1 MALSYLILELLF
13 NTLPDRTQGVV
24 FLAPLL
30 SIKLRST
37 NGLLGLMNIGSQ
49 ECIKHAYHS
58 SAWAA
63 KTQKDLLK
71 VSNNQRKQLK
81 LLTHTLRAKTGLLDP
96 KFQLLISSS
105 VAAWSSLSRP
115 SLMLDL
121 EKPCQTSL
129 HGLRDSLNLKTFK
142 RDSVLSSHALKP

>member
-1 MALSYLILELLF
+1 MELSYLILELLF
-13 NTLPDRTQGVV
+13 NTLPDRTQDVV

-58 SAWAA
+58 LAWAA

-71 VSNNQRKQLK
+71 DSNNQRKQLK
-81 LLTHTLRAKTGLLDP
+81 LLTHTSRAKTGLLDP
-96 KFQLLISSS
+96 KCQLLISSS
-105 VAAWSSLSRP
+105 VAASSSLSRP

-121 EKPCQTSL
+121 EKPCQTL
-129 HGLRDSLNLKTFK
+129 PPGLRDSVNLKTFK
-142 RDSVLSSHALKP
+142 RDSVLSSHVLKP

>member
-1 MALSYLILELLF
+1 MELSYLILELLF
-13 NTLPDRTQGVV
+13 NTLQDRTQDVV

-49 ECIKHAYHS
+49 GCIKHAYHS

-71 VSNNQRKQLK
+71 VLNNQRKPLK
-81 LLTHTLRAKTGLLDP
+81 LLTHTLKAKTGLLDP
-96 KFQLLISSS
+96 KCQLLISSS
-105 VAAWSSLSRP
+105 VAASSSLSRP

-121 EKPCQTSL
+121 EKPCQTSPP
-129 HGLRDSLNLKTFK
+129 GLRDSVNQKTFK
-142 RDSVLSSHALKP
+142 RDSVLSSHVLKP

>member
-1 MALSYLILELLF
+1 MALSYLTLELLF
-13 NTLPDRTQGVV
+13 STSPDRTQDLV
-24 FLAPLL
+24 FLALLL

-58 SAWAA
+58 SEWVV

-71 VSNNQRKQLK
+71 DSNNQRKLLK
-81 LLTHTLRAKTGLLDP
+81 LLTHTLRVKTGLLDP
-96 KFQLLISSS
+96 KCQLLISSS
-105 VAAWSSLSRP
+105 VDASSSLSRP

-121 EKPCQTSL
+121 EKPCQTSPP
-129 HGLRDSLNLKTFK
+129 GLRDSVNLKTFK
-142 RDSVLSSHALKP
+142 RDSVLSSHVLKP

>member
-1 MALSYLILELLF
+1 MELSYLILELLF
-13 NTLPDRTQGVV
+13 NTFPDRTQDVV

-58 SAWAA
+58 LAWAA

-71 VSNNQRKQLK
+71 VLNNQRKPLK
-81 LLTHTLRAKTGLLDP
+81 LLIHTLKAKTGLLDP
-96 KFQLLISSS
+96 KCQLLIFSS
-105 VAAWSSLSRP
+105 VAASSSLSKP

-121 EKPCQTSL
+121 EKPCQTL
-129 HGLRDSLNLKTFK
+129 PPGLKDSVNLKTFK
-142 RDSVLSSHALKP
+142 RDSVLSSHVLKP